1 MRLKFNKFL
10 GFLFLSLLLL
20 LCGAVGN
27 IFAQQG
33 SSPAEA
39 PSPELK
45 STQAIS
51 DNFTYGPN
59 GRRDPFKPLVQKK
72 KFVMKTKGR
81 ANRVKGPL
89 EMFELSEYRLIAIMV
104 VKEIPRAMIKAPNG
118 KSYTVK
124 TGQYIGMNDGIV
136 KNIETK
142 VVGIS
147 ESGLRVEKS
156 PDRIVVEEIGVDSY
170 SGNEVKENRFI
181 VM

>member
-27 IFAQQG
+27 VFAQQDT
-33 SSPAEA
+33 A
-39 PSPELK
+39 PSGTPTPELN
-45 STQAIS
+45 STQATT
-51 DNFTYGPN
+51 DNFSYGPK

-72 KFVMKTKGR
+72 EFAKKTKGR
-81 ANRVKGPL
+81 ATKIKGPL

-124 TGQYIGMNDGIV
+124 IGQYIGMNDGIV

-142 VVGIS
+142 AVGIN
-147 ESGLRVEKS
+147 ENGLRVEKS
-156 PDRIVVEEIGVDSY
+156 PDRIVV
-170 SGNEVKENRFI
+170 
-181 VM
+181 